1 MATVKRERISGRGNK
16 GYYKIHNKGHITYQF
31 IKRVK
36 GIEVCGTYESLPL
49 AKEQFEAKK
58 AEILAGTYSN
68 KKGTLQQVYDHF
80 CELKGQSIGT
90 GRKITLDWAFEKYIK
105 PSLNG
110 NKQIKNITKE
120 DIDSFLVRL
129 HNSGKAESTMSLAWA
144 VCRMIFRYALT
155 NDFVSRDVTAGKHYV
170 PSKEKMSG
178 EETPYSTDE
187 QKRLLN
193 YTYQSRRKKPA
204 KYLTLLFSI
213 KAGLRLGEMLGLR
226 WSDINL
232 EKGIITVASQFNQH
246 EKKLTVTKTGNIRDV
261 LINKDLLA
269 FLTELKET
277 RSPEPSDFLFPAPD
291 SKRREQDLPMS
302 HTAVGIMLSN
312 LGKKLGIANVHHHRG
327 RHTFATELRLHG
339 ADKTD
344 ISRLLGHALPG
355 MTDHY
360 IYSQI
365 GYQPCTVKAI
375 DLIGEPYATNV
386 IPFPD
391 RPAEKNDI
399 AVVNEVKT

>member
-1 MATVKRERISGRGNK
+1 MATTKRERISGRGNK

-36 GIEVCGTYESLPL
+36 GIEICGTYESLPL

-80 CELKGQSIGT
+80 SAVKSQSIGA
-90 GRKITLDWAFEKYIK
+90 GRKITLDWAFDKYIK

-120 DIDSFLVRL
+120 EIDSFLLHL

-155 NDFVSRDVTAGKHYV
+155 NDFVSRDVTVGKHYV
-170 PSKEKMSG
+170 PSKEKVAG
-178 EETPYSTDE
+178 EERPYSTKE
-187 QKRLLN
+187 QQKLLG
-193 YTYQSRRKKPA
+193 YTYKSREKKPG

-226 WSDINL
+226 WSNIDL
-232 EKGIITVASQFNQH
+232 GKRLITVASQFNQH
-246 EKKLTVTKTGNIRDV
+246 EKRLTATKTGNVREIF
-261 LINKDLLA
+261 INKDLQTFLA
-269 FLTELKET
+269 ELKKI
-277 RSPEPSDFLFPAPD
+277 RAPKPSDFLFPAPN

-302 HTAVGIMLSN
+302 HTAVGIMLSK
-312 LGKKLGIANVHHHRG
+312 LGEKLGIANVHHHRG

-375 DLIGEPYATNV
+375 DLIGEPYVTNV

-391 RPAEKNDI
+391 RQAEKNDT
-399 AVVNEVKT
+399 AVVNEPKT